1 MPEGVR
7 AAYALLA
14 CDAPEP
20 DELEES
26 LEGFDE
32 DSFEDDPLPEEP
44 EDVPESDDDP
54 EDEPESDDPDDPDE
68 ELEPECSF
76 SFDAP
81 FDDVR
86 LSVL

>member
-1 MPEGVR
+1 MS
-7 AAYALLA
+7 YALLA
-14 CDAPEP
+14 CDPLEP

-26 LEGFDE
+26 VEGLDDDPE
-32 DSFEDDPLPEEP
+32 SDDFEDPESEEP
-44 EDVPESDDDP
+44 EDEP
-54 EDEPESDDPDDPDE
+54 EPESDDP

-81 FDDVR
+81 FFDDR

>member
-1 MPEGVR
+1 MPAGVR
-7 AAYALLA
+7 MSYALLA
-14 CDAPEP
+14 CDPLEP

-26 LEGFDE
+26 VEGFDDDPE
-32 DSFEDDPLPEEP
+32 SDDFEDDPESEEP
-44 EDVPESDDDP
+44 EDEP
-54 EDEPESDDPDDPDE
+54 EPESDDP

-81 FDDVR
+81 FFDDR